1 MHGNRDS
8 IMKPGAAAWHYRRL
22 ASGAGLIPEGAKLY
36 GCYLNGRRYALHVL
50 FIKQRFML
58 AS

>member
-8 IMKPGAAAWHYRRL
+8 IMKPEAAAWRYRRL
-22 ASGAGLIPEGAKLY
+22 ASGAGRRETLW
-36 GCYLNGRRYALHVL
+36 CYLSGRRCTLHVL